1 MRMNRLEPKPSA
13 LGYALL
19 TYMTLVIAAITLIPF
34 EFKLPRELAFSSSGS
49 LSDVLE
55 NLVLFIPLG
64 FLFHLLRRRTGWRSV
79 LPALCFGAL
88 ISAALETGQLFLPAR
103 FPSVLDVAANALG
116 AGLGAAAAAVQHP
129 QARPEQMSILF
140 ALEMPL
146 MNVVYLIIPL
156 LWLGGISMGGEVHRL
171 GLILVLGLFGGSVL
185 ASVYVSRRPPGR
197 RRGDPL
203 PAVYAS
209 GWFLLGTLPALASF
223 PLEVLAVAVTVGGAA
238 QISTRLWRRRNEAE
252 RRFELTT
259 LHRVLPLY
267 GLFLLLLSVWP
278 STLPLG
284 EWSRGLDYKHLT
296 EVERIV
302 FAARFIEVIAA
313 FTLLGYMVAEMRGR
327 KSESAVKTLSWVA
340 GAALGFSVLTAA
352 VRDFLAGPLSSV
364 LEAALF
370 TTAAL
375 YGAIIYK
382 LQLAAVKRMQTRE
395 PR

>member
-1 MRMNRLEPKPSA
+1 MNPPERKPSA

-34 EFKLPRELAFSSSGS
+34 EFKLRQHVAFSLRGS
-49 LSDVLE
+49 LSDVFE
-55 NLVLFIPLG
+55 NIVLFLPLG
-64 FLFHLLRRRTGWRSV
+64 FLFHLYRRQTGWRSV
-79 LPALCFGAL
+79 LQALCFGTL
-88 ISAALETGQLFLPAR
+88 VSAALETGQLFLPAR
-103 FPSVLDVAANALG
+103 FPSVLDVAANGLG
-116 AGLGAAAAAVQHP
+116 AGLGACAAAFQHP
-129 QARPEQMSILF
+129 QARPERMSALF

-146 MNVVYLIIPL
+146 MNVVYLLIPL
-156 LWLGGISMGGEVHRL
+156 LWLGSLSMDGEVHRL
-171 GLILVLGLFGGSVL
+171 ALMLVLGLFGGSVL
-185 ASVYVSRRPPGR
+185 ASVYTSRRPPDR
-197 RRGDPL
+197 RRGDFL
-203 PAVYAS
+203 PAFYAS

-223 PLEVLAVAVTVGGAA
+223 PLEVLAVSAAVGGAA
-238 QISTRLWRRRNEAE
+238 QLSTRLFRHRNEAE

-259 LHRVLPLY
+259 LARVLPLY

-284 EWSRGLDYKHLT
+284 EWSRGLDYKRLT
-296 EVERIV
+296 EMERIV
-302 FAARFIEVIAA
+302 FAARFIEAIAA

-327 KSESAVKTLSWVA
+327 RSESAVKTLTWVT
-340 GAALGFSVLTAA
+340 GASLGFSILTAA

-375 YGAIIYK
+375 YGAIIYR
-382 LQLAAVKRMQTRE
+382 LQLAAIQRLQTRG